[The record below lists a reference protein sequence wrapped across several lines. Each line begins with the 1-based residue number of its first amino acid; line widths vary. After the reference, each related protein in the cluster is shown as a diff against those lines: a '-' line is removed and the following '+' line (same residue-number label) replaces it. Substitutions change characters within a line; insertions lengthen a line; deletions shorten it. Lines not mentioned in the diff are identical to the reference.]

1 MARIEEE
8 ATPIR
13 SRAANERPSRYNSAV
28 RHVAAINLRSPF
40 GTAARPTFVGLA
52 ITVLLMACGHP
63 ATTGTSTAGKPTR
76 GTKIVPTGGGGNVKP
91 AGGAGTG
98 SGAAAVAN
106 APGLGCP
113 VPSCAFHAGFGT
125 YFTCTSGG
133 GGACFHY
140 GPACTPADAC
150 MFDPGDRT
158 YKQCSKASEGTCQAW
173 GAACAPTTKCMF
185 SPQDGYHH
193 HCDDVSGGTCK
204 RYGAF
209 CAP

>member
-13 SRAANERPSRYNSAV
+13 CRAANQRPSRYNSAV
-28 RHVAAINLRSPF
+28 RHVA
-40 GTAARPTFVGLA
+40 V
-52 ITVLLMACGHP
+52 ITGVLLACGHP
-63 ATTGTSTAGKPTR
+63 ATTGPTTGGR
-76 GTKIVPTGGGGNVKP
+76 PSGGTGTPTGGGT
-91 AGGAGTG
+91 ARSLTDGTG
-98 SGAAAVAN
+98 SGTVPVGTAKD
-106 APGLGCP
+106 LGCP
-113 VPSCAFHAGFGT
+113 APSCAFHAGAGA
-125 YFTCTSGG
+125 YFTCTSSGG
-133 GGACFHY
+133 GSCFHY

-158 YKQCSKASEGTCQAW
+158 YKQCAKSSEGTCQQW
-173 GAACAPTTKCMF
+173 GAACAPATKCMF

-193 HCDDVSGGTCK
+193 QCDEVSGGTCK